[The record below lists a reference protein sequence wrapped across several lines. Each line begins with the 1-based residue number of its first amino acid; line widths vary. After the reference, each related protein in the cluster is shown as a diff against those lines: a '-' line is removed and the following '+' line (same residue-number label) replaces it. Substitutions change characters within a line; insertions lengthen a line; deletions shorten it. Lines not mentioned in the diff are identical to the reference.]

1 MARAWTTALRWL
13 LLAALRTNH
22 AHTACGPCETR
33 VVVATTINAVRT
45 ASLLVPSAAAL
56 RVALRVYHE
65 NSADARAGHRGFRA
79 ADELPRCVIREATC
93 FRDYDLH
100 VLYPWLEAFAARGD
114 EPGGAGRSSS
124 VFGLA
129 YDNSMR
135 RARRGALPKHAKGL
149 TVKAHF
155 IFRKVAA
162 LRHAVEAAAADAGTD
177 LAVWVDADVELV
189 RPLDDAA
196 FLAFALKHDVA
207 TIHRYVVPNAADA
220 TGCGSAAAYFDPA
233 SAPRALPDTGF
244 VTFDAT
250 STRALDFVRA
260 WSGYYG
266 TTHAARSR
274 CLNDICVYDRVLAPT
289 DHPDGPAAADG
300 LAAGLAAGA
309 PSAYGGVAAVAASLL
324 PPDLAARADPVAA
337 LDAWVRDYVYGG
349 RRAALREGWY
359 ALCAEAWAPALAGRA
374 DGRRDRHQ
382 LDGGAAL
389 SAAAIAAKYR
399 VDLGRAHPCPS
410 ATNST
415 SPFHLFEYALHAKG
429 GANKTD
435 WRRADDEASPA
446 APAAAPRARP
456 RALASRPE
464 SAVGRWRGFRRE
476 SLSHPFDATRVNLGG
491 ALRAARDTRLPVGA
505 VLEASR
511 AFGAVPFYDAL
522 EARNATL
529 GYAASG
535 PAVGGRSTLGLPP
548 PRACGLD
555 RDAVALQIDWLRNGA
570 CDCDGGA
577 AWRMEG
583 TIGLGGELSALLKP
597 LAAAADEKRTFRTP
611 ALDRVGCA
619 SGDLTCLG
627 LRPLDRCP
635 ASAPKTSESARR
647 YSRAAAPRIPA
658 RHRGRGLFWWT
669 SQAAAFLL
677 RPDDATLERVW
688 RTMDALGWR
697 SRGPVLGVHVRRGD
711 TCLKGGRDELRKH
724 KGRVCDGL
732 PAYVDRARRMIS
744 RYGYR
749 AVYLAT
755 DDADVLANATAG
767 DAFGVPVLVANRG
780 VDRARL
786 YGQGYYNKVLRAMGD
801 AAAAD
806 DAAALLDDVFL
817 LAAADGFVGK
827 FTSNVARLAF
837 ALGNAWKGGDCVAP
851 FDSLDA
857 TWCADFGRLTGDSV
871 NGKFLC

>member
-1 MARAWTTALRWL
+1 M
-13 LLAALRTNH
+13 
-22 AHTACGPCETR
+22 
-33 VVVATTINAVRT
+33 
-45 ASLLVPSAAAL
+45 
-56 RVALRVYHE
+56 
-65 NSADARAGHRGFRA
+65 
-79 ADELPRCVIREATC
+79 
-93 FRDYDLH
+93 
-100 VLYPWLEAFAARGD
+100 
-114 EPGGAGRSSS
+114 
-124 VFGLA
+124 
-129 YDNSMR
+129 
-135 RARRGALPKHAKGL
+135 
-149 TVKAHF
+149 
-155 IFRKVAA
+155 
-162 LRHAVEAAAADAGTD
+162 
-177 LAVWVDADVELV
+177 
-189 RPLDDAA
+189 
-196 FLAFALKHDVA
+196 
-207 TIHRYVVPNAADA
+207 
-220 TGCGSAAAYFDPA
+220 
-233 SAPRALPDTGF
+233 
-244 VTFDAT
+244 
-250 STRALDFVRA
+250 
-260 WSGYYG
+260 
-266 TTHAARSR
+266 
-274 CLNDICVYDRVLAPT
+274 
-289 DHPDGPAAADG
+289 
-300 LAAGLAAGA
+300 
-309 PSAYGGVAAVAASLL
+309 
-324 PPDLAARADPVAA
+324 
-337 LDAWVRDYVYGG
+337 
-349 RRAALREGWY
+349 
-359 ALCAEAWAPALAGRA
+359 
-374 DGRRDRHQ
+374 
-382 LDGGAAL
+382 
-389 SAAAIAAKYR
+389 
-399 VDLGRAHPCPS
+399 
-410 ATNST
+410 
-415 SPFHLFEYALHAKG
+415 
-429 GANKTD
+429 
-435 WRRADDEASPA
+435 
-446 APAAAPRARP
+446 
-456 RALASRPE
+456 
-464 SAVGRWRGFRRE
+464 
-476 SLSHPFDATRVNLGG
+476 
-491 ALRAARDTRLPVGA
+491 GA

-555 RDAVALQIDWLRNGA
+555 TDAVALQIDWLRNGA

-647 YSRAAAPRIPA
+647 YSRAAEPRIPA

-732 PAYVDRARRMIS
+732 PAYVDRAKRMIS

-857 TWCADFGRLTGDSV
+857 TWCADFGRLSGDSV